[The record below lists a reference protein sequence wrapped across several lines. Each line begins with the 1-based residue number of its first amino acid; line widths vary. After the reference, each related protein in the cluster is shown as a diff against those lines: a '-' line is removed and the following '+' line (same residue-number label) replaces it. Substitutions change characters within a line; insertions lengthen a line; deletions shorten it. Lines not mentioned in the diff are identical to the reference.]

1 MLASITL
8 LEHATT
14 KLGPQSNLT
23 QNQHGLQK
31 YRVNKIKGQ
40 QENLPFTHMLH
51 LIVFLVEFSSI
62 KFVL

>member
-23 QNQHGLQK
+23 QNQHGLPK
-31 YRVNKIKGQ
+31 YRVNKIKGKE
-40 QENLPFTHMLH
+40 ENLRFTHL
-51 LIVFLVEFSSI
+51 LRA
-62 KFVL
+62 